1 MKIIVHYK
9 SFVTSSSVSQRFVL
23 VVTLQLNLDQRLV
36 LVSTLQLHL
45 GQRFV
50 LVTTYNCILGFWPS
64 QRFVSQTLI
73 DGAVKIGARDNRSL
87 LHRSP

>member
-36 LVSTLQLHL
+36 LVTTLQLHL
-45 GQRFV
+45 GG
-50 LVTTYNCILGFWPS
+50 LVKDCCF
-64 QRFVSQTLI
+64 
-73 DGAVKIGARDNRSL
+73 D
-87 LHRSP
+87 